1 MKSLL
6 NNTLLKLGYPVYLQG
21 TMSAI
26 GKYPSSFIT
35 FLTVYSQDA
44 ANYDDDTRAV
54 QWRFQVAFYS
64 AAPKL
69 IESVPHEIQN
79 ALKAAGFIPL
89 GRGRDIPSD
98 VPSHTGWVQDYYALE
113 IIEEGK
119 HE

>member
-21 TMSAI
+21 TINANEA
-26 GKYPSSFIT
+26 YPESFIT
-35 FLTVYSQDA
+35 FFTVYSQDA

-64 AAPKL
+64 ANPNLVKSEPPK
-69 IESVPHEIQN
+69 IRI

-113 IIEEGK
+113 MIKEG
-119 HE
+119 

>member
-6 NNTLLKLGYPVYLQG
+6 NKTLLKLGYPVYLQG
-21 TMSAI
+21 TMSAS

-35 FLTVYSQDA
+35 FLTVYSQDV
-44 ANYDDDTRAV
+44 ANYDDDTSAV

-64 AAPKL
+64 ANPNLVKSEPPK
-69 IESVPHEIQN
+69 IRI

-113 IIEEGK
+113 MIKEG
-119 HE
+119 

>member
-6 NNTLLKLGYPVYLQG
+6 IETLNKLDYPVYLQG
-21 TMSAI
+21 TINANEA
-26 GKYPSSFIT
+26 YPESFIT
-35 FLTVYSQDA
+35 FMTVYSQDA

-89 GRGRDIPSD
+89 GRGRDILSD

-113 IIEEGK
+113 MIKEG
-119 HE
+119 

>member
-6 NNTLLKLGYPVYLQG
+6 IETLNKLDYPVYLQG
-21 TMSAI
+21 TINANEA
-26 GKYPSSFIT
+26 YPESFIT

-69 IESVPHEIQN
+69 IESVPQDIRA

-98 VPSHTGWVQDYYALE
+98 IPSHTGWVQDYYALE
-113 IIEEGK
+113 MIKEGK

>member
-6 NNTLLKLGYPVYLQG
+6 IETLNKLDYPVYLQG
-21 TMSAI
+21 TINANEA
-26 GKYPSSFIT
+26 YPESFIT

-69 IESVPHEIQN
+69 IESVPQDIRA

-113 IIEEGK
+113 MIKEGK

>member
-6 NNTLLKLGYPVYLQG
+6 IETLNKLDYPVYLQG
-21 TMSAI
+21 TINANEA
-26 GKYPSSFIT
+26 YPESFIT
-35 FLTVYSQDA
+35 FMTVYSQDA

-64 AAPKL
+64 ADPKL

-89 GRGRDIPSD
+89 GRGRDILSD

-113 IIEEGK
+113 MIKEG
-119 HE
+119 